1 MEYGYAGVP
10 NFGKVLA
17 VAGGA
22 FVVGYFPGRAA
33 ASLLGLDSGLDYIKD
48 NVRLVTE
55 VNSGLQAN
63 ASMAIVLLLVTV
75 VIAGVVG
82 AGLGFLASYPAIRLR
97 EDYLAITLLAMGEAI
112 RVVGYNYGPLVGGT
126 LGVAVPDPLA
136 WVPQELRFTAA
147 TLIILV
153 FAGLILFYAER
164 LARSPLGRALRA
176 VRDNEVAAASLG
188 KDVVHTRMKVLIV
201 GSALAAIGGALYA
214 FYTGGVIA
222 VAYNRVDFTF
232 WPWVMVMLGGA
243 ANNIGV
249 TLGAFLFVAFRK
261 LITFYKGYLAP
272 FIPFDVVWLDMF
284 LLGIVL
290 ILILMYRPN
299 GVLPEKP
306 TFTISPSKVRRMLA
320 NRMRPES
327 TD

>member
-1 MEYGYAGVP
+1 M
-10 NFGKVLA
+10 
-17 VAGGA
+17 AGGA
-22 FVVGYFPGRAA
+22 FVAGYFPGRAA
-33 ASLLGLDSGLDYIKD
+33 ASLLGLDAGLDYIKD

-55 VNSGLQAN
+55 VNVGFQGN
-63 ASMAIVLLLVTV
+63 ASMAFLLFLVTL
-75 VIAGVVG
+75 VIAGIVG
-82 AGLGFLASYPAIRLR
+82 AGLGFVASYPAIRLR

-112 RVVGYNYGPLVGGT
+112 RVIGYNYAPLVGGT
-126 LGVAVPDPLA
+126 LGVSVPDPLA
-136 WVPQELRFTAA
+136 WVPRELRFTAA
-147 TLIILV
+147 TLIIMV
-153 FAGLILFYAER
+153 FAVLILFYAEL

-176 VRDNEVAAASLG
+176 VRDSEVAAASLG
-188 KDVVHTRMKVLIV
+188 KDVVRTRMRALVV
-201 GSALAAIGGALYA
+201 GSMLAAVGGALYA

-232 WPWVMVMLGGA
+232 WPWVMVILGGA

-249 TLGAFLFVAFRK
+249 ALGAFLFVTFRK

-272 FIPFDVVWLDMF
+272 YIPFDVTWLDLL

-290 ILILMYRPN
+290 ILILMYRPS

-306 TFTISPSKVRRMLA
+306 TFTISPSKVRQLLEAR
-320 NRMRPES
+320 RRPEP